1 MKKKQ
6 KIQGKDKVSLAYNL
20 KIDELDKQNE
30 NNEGFDFVPK
40 DYHWTNLSEQKVKV
54 KEIEDKTE

>member
-40 DYHWTNLSEQKVKV
+40 DYHWTNLSEQKMKV